1 MENILFYYWNINRGY
16 YGERWIAALFY
27 ISGRGT
33 AAAAESLHSC
43 PTLCDPID
51 GSPPQAPPSLGFSR
65 KNTGV
70 GCHFLFHWKRQK
82 LWSFLLQSCHWSC
95 SVGWLWSVLHIAA
108 ALVSFLSTNRY
119 PNVRAEG
126 SYLRSTSLIL
136 WSTFSSELFSNF
148 KCISGALKL
157 NTQACS
163 FIDLLGN
170 GLPEIFSEP
179 EKYTLNRSVAENL
192 FWSTPWNSIWPEV
205 IG

>member
-1 MENILFYYWNINRGY
+1 MSFS
-16 YGERWIAALFY
+16 GEYSFLLLEHKQRVLWWEVNCCIV
-27 ISGRGT
+27 
-33 AAAAESLHSC
+33 LHLWKRHCCCCWVTSFVS
-43 PTLCDPID
+43 D
-51 GSPPQAPPSLGFSR
+51 SVRSHRRQPPQAPPSLGFSR

-157 NTQACS
+157 NTQACFSLTYLEMAYQRS
-163 FIDLLGN
+163 F
-170 GLPEIFSEP
+170 
-179 EKYTLNRSVAENL
+179 LNQRNI
-192 FWSTPWNSIWPEV
+192 P
-205 IG
+205 